1 MSQQPNV
8 PVRSYTWSLSDAD
21 LISIKNAKNEE
32 SIRSIIFNLHPFKCE
47 LEIYPNG
54 ASPNRKGTVGLFLNI
69 HIPPKIDIIHAKY
82 SLKVHETDT
91 KHSSSP
97 QFTQERKGKG
107 WRANKLNSSR
117 ILNLK
122 NITIS
127 TTLQVIGIYDKKGK
141 DITYEY
147 LKNDEMKQQSVDSIQ
162 MNNALLAS
170 LSSRM
175 DEMTN
180 LMTTLQQ
187 KVNDIELRL
196 NEEQKNDDKI
206 DKVMIMKE
214 LNLIKQNMKVLSK
227 NNNINPEQQR
237 LKAWLQNTVKLPQY
251 YDLFLQNGIDE
262 LSVVALID
270 KETLKEMG
278 IDTIGHQIKILDKA
292 KQLKQNNNN
301 NPAFNEGGPT
311 AYI

>member
-54 ASPNRKGTVGLFLNI
+54 AFPNTKGTVDLFLHI
-69 HIPPKIDIIHAKY
+69 YIPPKIETIDARY
-82 SLKVHETDT
+82 SLELHETGTKYTDT
-91 KHSSSP
+91 P
-97 QFTQERKGKG
+97 QFTQENKGKG
-107 WRANKLNSSR
+107 WPTNRLKTSK

-122 NITIS
+122 SITIS
-127 TTLQVIGIYDKKGK
+127 TTFQVIDIYDKNGN
-141 DITYEY
+141 DITFEY

-170 LSSRM
+170 QI
-175 DEMTN
+175 DELTN
-180 LMTTLQQ
+180 VVNKLQT